1 MGSWGEEEGGVSKG
15 VRFKIPHLF
24 MTVAVSFVVMAQR
37 AIRYTTAKMRLRI
50 ADAAGKTQITHLQ
63 I

>member
-1 MGSWGEEEGGVSKG
+1 
-15 VRFKIPHLF
+15 

-37 AIRYTTAKMRLRI
+37 AMRYTTAKMRLRI

-63 I
+63 M